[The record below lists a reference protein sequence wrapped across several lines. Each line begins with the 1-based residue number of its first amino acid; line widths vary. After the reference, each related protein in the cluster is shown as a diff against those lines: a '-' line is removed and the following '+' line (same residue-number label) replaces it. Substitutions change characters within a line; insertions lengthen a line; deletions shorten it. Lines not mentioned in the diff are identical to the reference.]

1 MRIINEVN
9 SFDPTGS
16 LPLEKRGESNDFFA
30 VLLLAA
36 CGKPENAR
44 RITQQQAVESARE
57 AAQDAFNSL
66 STELA
71 AAIAEGGPVHAIPV
85 CSSKAGGLIQQV
97 ADRRQIKL
105 IRLTDK
111 PRNPKHLA
119 KDADARAIDLFRTT
133 LGQGGKPTPMVE
145 SSADQSLVVR
155 IPITVS
161 APLCL
166 QCHGRES
173 EVSPE
178 TLAAIRQLYPDDKA
192 LGYQLGDLRGIWRI
206 RLPVAD

>member
-1 MRIINEVN
+1 MV
-9 SFDPTGS
+9 
-16 LPLEKRGESNDFFA
+16 LA

-36 CGKPENAR
+36 CGKPENAS
-44 RITQQQAVESARE
+44 RITREQAVESARE

-66 STELA
+66 SAELA

-85 CSSKAGGLIQQV
+85 CSGKAGGLIQQV
-97 ADRRQIKL
+97 ADRRHVEL

-119 KDADARAIDLFRTT
+119 KDADATAIDLFRST
-133 LGQGGKPTPMVE
+133 LAQGGKPAPTVE
-145 SSADQSLVVR
+145 GSEQQSLVVR
-155 IPITVS
+155 IPITIS

-166 QCHGRES
+166 QCHGSES

-178 TLAAIRQLYPDDKA
+178 TLAAIRRIYPDDRA
-192 LGYQLGDLRGIWRI
+192 TGYRLGDLRGIWRI
-206 RLPVAD
+206 RLPAAD